1 MALIVQKYGGTSMG
15 TPERILNV
23 ARRVKRWH
31 DQGHKV
37 VVVVSASMEQ
47 DQARIPKYIPIR
59 DAIAHDIESGVLEAH
74 AKLPSERVLSEQF
87 QTTRVAAREA
97 LLALE
102 TDGLIYRLDRRGWYV
117 RSPRIIYHP
126 QSTKNFNQ
134 FVIEQG
140 YEPST
145 EVISSEL
152 TQATSWDAKHLKVE
166 KGHPIYSVWRR
177 RCINGRPVLVEH
189 LRVNAELF
197 PEFLTHDLKQSI
209 TLLMANQYN
218 CHITRADINLYPT
231 ALSEQQVKALHVN
244 VGALGLYI
252 CRSNRNEEG
261 VITDV
266 DQEYWLHDVLDLH
279 FEARA

>member
-1 MALIVQKYGGTSMG
+1 
-15 TPERILNV
+15 
-23 ARRVKRWH
+23 
-31 DQGHKV
+31 
-37 VVVVSASMEQ
+37 MEQ

-59 DAIAHDIESGVLEAH
+59 DAIALDIESGVLEAH
-74 AKLPSERVLSEQF
+74 AKLPSERELSEQF

-231 ALSEQQVKALHVN
+231 ALSEQQAKALHVN

>member
-1 MALIVQKYGGTSMG
+1 
-15 TPERILNV
+15 
-23 ARRVKRWH
+23 
-31 DQGHKV
+31 
-37 VVVVSASMEQ
+37 MEQ

-74 AKLPSERVLSEQF
+74 AKLPSERELSEQF

-231 ALSEQQVKALHVN
+231 ALSEQQAKALHVN

>member
-1 MALIVQKYGGTSMG
+1 
-15 TPERILNV
+15 
-23 ARRVKRWH
+23 
-31 DQGHKV
+31 
-37 VVVVSASMEQ
+37 MEQ

-59 DAIAHDIESGVLEAH
+59 DAIAHDIESGVLEAL

-231 ALSEQQVKALHVN
+231 ALSEQQAKVLHVN

>member
-1 MALIVQKYGGTSMG
+1 
-15 TPERILNV
+15 
-23 ARRVKRWH
+23 
-31 DQGHKV
+31 
-37 VVVVSASMEQ
+37 
-47 DQARIPKYIPIR
+47 
-59 DAIAHDIESGVLEAH
+59 
-74 AKLPSERVLSEQF
+74 VLSEQF

-189 LRVNAELF
+189 LRVNAEFF

-209 TLLMANQYN
+209 TLLMANQYD

-231 ALSEQQVKALHVN
+231 ALSEQQAKALHVN

-252 CRSNRNEEG
+252 RRSNRNEQG

>member
-1 MALIVQKYGGTSMG
+1 
-15 TPERILNV
+15 
-23 ARRVKRWH
+23 
-31 DQGHKV
+31 
-37 VVVVSASMEQ
+37 MEQ

-74 AKLPSERVLSEQF
+74 AKLQSERVLSEQF

-209 TLLMANQYN
+209 TLLMGNQYN

-231 ALSEQQVKALHVN
+231 ALSEQQAKALHVN

>member
-1 MALIVQKYGGTSMG
+1 
-15 TPERILNV
+15 
-23 ARRVKRWH
+23 
-31 DQGHKV
+31 
-37 VVVVSASMEQ
+37 
-47 DQARIPKYIPIR
+47 
-59 DAIAHDIESGVLEAH
+59 
-74 AKLPSERVLSEQF
+74 ERVLSEQF

-231 ALSEQQVKALHVN
+231 ALSEQQAKALHVN